1 MNIIPDPLQVL
12 LNTLPFLVAIVGM
25 YRISLSPMLDYLL
38 GRDSAI
44 SDGHDEASRI
54 EAEIARRMEDY
65 ETKLAAARAEV
76 ASIHAAKRAEA
87 QSEYDKVVGAARAEA
102 EAKIESAVGEIGAA
116 KEAAS
121 TQLKT
126 MSGEIA
132 EQVAVQVLG
141 RPLTAGA

>member
-1 MNIIPDPLQVL
+1 
-12 LNTLPFLVAIVGM
+12 
-25 YRISLSPMLDYLL
+25 
-38 GRDSAI
+38 
-44 SDGHDEASRI
+44 
-54 EAEIARRMEDY
+54 MEDY